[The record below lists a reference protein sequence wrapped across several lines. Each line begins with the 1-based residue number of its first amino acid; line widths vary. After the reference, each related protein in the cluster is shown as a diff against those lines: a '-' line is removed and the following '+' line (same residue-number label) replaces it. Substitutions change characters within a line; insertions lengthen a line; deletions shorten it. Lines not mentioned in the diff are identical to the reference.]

1 MNIILNGKT
10 KAEYETQFLQYLVF
24 ARDVQIPEK
33 KYTIH
38 DAMGEGSTSILPL
51 SGGIDLKW
59 ADMSLHES
67 STIRSVVDHFHSE
80 FNFCLESGGNIE
92 INGKTIDGCVTA
104 GRVQFICQDN
114 AKGGAYFPQG
124 QRIRQLSIE
133 LGPRFWERMEIEPG
147 RRFNKS
153 YFLSNYSVGGKS
165 G

>member
-33 KYTIH
+33 KYTIP

-153 YFLSNYSVGGKS
+153 YFLKDNVINV
-165 G
+165 